1 VYGFVQK
8 LVAEFIGTFAF
19 VLIAIAA
26 ICADQYLRAAN
37 QTGLGAIGIAL
48 AGGLAIA
55 PITTALVHISGAHFN
70 PAVTVGLWVT
80 RRLGTVQ
87 SVLYCAAQLVGAL
100 AAAYSVK
107 WILPENAWG
116 PAELGTPFL
125 SPDLTR
131 LHAMALE
138 AALTFLLVVIFF
150 ATTIDARTSSGGAAG
165 IAIGLAYVIG
175 TLVAY
180 TFTGGAMNPARVFG
194 PALASRHWA
203 NHAVYWV
210 GPLLGG
216 VVGGFLY
223 DRIFLRRQPP
233 I

>member
-1 VYGFVQK
+1 VYSFVQK
-8 LVAEFIGTFAF
+8 LVAEFLGTFAF

-37 QTGLGAIGIAL
+37 QAGIGVVGIAL
-48 AGGLAIA
+48 ASSLAVA
-55 PITTALVHISGAHFN
+55 ALVTALLHISGAHFN
-70 PAVTVGLWVT
+70 PAVTVALWVT

-87 SVLYCAAQLVGAL
+87 SVLYCAAQLLGAL

-116 PAELGTPFL
+116 PAELGTPLL

-131 LHAMALE
+131 MHAMALE
-138 AALTFLLVVIFF
+138 AALTFLLVIVFF

-165 IAIGLAYVIG
+165 IAVGFAYAMGILAGY
-175 TLVAY
+175 A
-180 TFTGGAMNPARVFG
+180 FTGGAMNPARVFG

-203 NHAVYWV
+203 NHGVYWV

-223 DRIFLRRQPP
+223 ERIFLRRQPP